1 MASPGGRIISLQSNT
16 NATQWRSDKMTGKEL
31 IFKQFRGES
40 TERAPWVP
48 YTGVQIANLKGYKAD
63 EILKDGDKLLE
74 CLLES
79 NKQYSPDGQPVVFD
93 LQIEAEILGCD
104 LHWDVDV
111 PPTVKSHPL
120 ADTKEIP
127 GKIPTSTE
135 GRIPLVLDVMKR
147 FKDAV
152 GDTTALYG
160 LVCGPFT
167 LASHLRSTNIFMD
180 MYDDEEYVLKLM
192 AYATDVAIAMAD
204 YYRDAGMDIIGAVD
218 PLISQIS
225 PEMFEQFMAR
235 DYKRFFDH
243 VRASEALSC
252 FFVCGDATKNL
263 DVMALTGPDCLAID
277 ENIDIVEAK
286 KVTDKHGILISGN
299 MQLTVT
305 MLLGNQKD
313 NQKAAIDLMDK
324 MGNKGFIL
332 APGCDMPFGVPPE
345 NVVGVGQA
353 VQDVKATR
361 KFLETYVKE
370 DVQIDVE
377 LPDYESLDHILIE
390 VLTIDSKTCAACG
403 YMKAAADDM
412 VEIFG
417 NDKVKVLERSIME
430 PENIARLDRM
440 GVANLPAM
448 AVNGKVT
455 HISLIPSR
463 AELEAEL
470 QGVM

>member
-1 MASPGGRIISLQSNT
+1 MEV
-16 NATQWRSDKMTGKEL
+16 DKMTGKEL
-31 IFKQFRGES
+31 IYKQFKGEA

-48 YTGVQIANLKGYKAD
+48 YTGVQIANLKGYRAD
-63 EILKDGDKLLE
+63 EILKDADKLLE

-127 GKIPTSTE
+127 GKIPASTE

-147 FKDAV
+147 FKEAV
-152 GDTTALYG
+152 GETTALYG

-204 YYRDAGMDIIGAVD
+204 YYREAGMDIIGAVD

-225 PEMFEQFMAR
+225 PEMFEQFMAA

-243 VRASEALSC
+243 VRTKGAYSC

-286 KVTDKHGILISGN
+286 KITDKHGILISGN

-313 NQKAAIDLMDK
+313 NQKAAIELMDK

-353 VQDVKATR
+353 VQDVEATR
-361 KFLETYVKE
+361 KFLESYVKE

-417 NDKVKVLERSIME
+417 NDKVKVVERSIME
-430 PENIARLDRM
+430 PENIARLGKM
-440 GVANLPAM
+440 GVSNLPAM

-455 HISLIPSR
+455 HVSLIPSR
-463 AELEAEL
+463 NELKAEL
-470 QGVM
+470 QEVM

>member
-1 MASPGGRIISLQSNT
+1 MTHPGGFNIAIKSIKYIT
-16 NATQWRSDKMTGKEL
+16 PAEVITMTGKEL
-31 IFKQFRGES
+31 IYKQFQGES

-74 CLLES
+74 CLMEAH
-79 NKQYSPDGQPVVFD
+79 KQYSPDGMPVVFD
-93 LQIEAEILGCD
+93 LQIEAEVLDCD

-127 GKIPTSTE
+127 GKIPSKTD

-147 FKDAV
+147 FKEAV
-152 GDTTALYG
+152 GEKTALYG

-180 MYDDEEYVLKLM
+180 MYDDEEYVKKLM

-204 YYRDAGMDIIGAVD
+204 YYIEEGMDVIGAVD

-225 PEMFEQFMAR
+225 PDMFEQFMAVEF
-235 DYKRFFDH
+235 KRFFDH
-243 VRASEALSC
+243 VRSRGAFSS

-263 DVMALTGPDCLAID
+263 DVMALSGPDCLSID

-313 NQKAAIDLMDK
+313 NQKAAIELMDK

-332 APGCDMPFGVPPE
+332 APGCDMPFGVPAE
-345 NVVGVGQA
+345 NVVGIGQA
-353 VQDVKATR
+353 VQDVEATR

-377 LPDYESLDHILIE
+377 MPDYENLDHILIE
-390 VLTIDSKTCAACG
+390 VLTIDAKTCAACG

-412 VEIFG
+412 IGIFG
-417 NDKVKVLERSIME
+417 SDKVEVVERSIME
-430 PENIARLDRM
+430 PENIARLGKL

-470 QGVM
+470 KELM

>member
-1 MASPGGRIISLQSNT
+1 
-16 NATQWRSDKMTGKEL
+16 MTGKEL
-31 IFKQFRGES
+31 IYKQFQGES

-63 EILKDGDKLLE
+63 EILKDADKLLE
-74 CLLES
+74 CLMEAH
-79 NKQYSPDGQPVVFD
+79 KQYTPDGMPVVFD
-93 LQIEAEILGCD
+93 LQIEAEILNCG

-111 PPTVKSHPL
+111 PPTVSSHPL
-120 ADTKEIP
+120 ADTKDIDTS
-127 GKIPTSTE
+127 KIPAKTD

-147 FKDAV
+147 FKAAV

-180 MYDDEEYVLKLM
+180 MYDDEDYVKKLM
-192 AYATDVAIAMAD
+192 AYATDVAIAVAD
-204 YYRDAGMDIIGAVD
+204 YYIEAGMDVIGAVD

-225 PEMFEQFMAR
+225 PEMFEQFMAV
-235 DYKRFFDH
+235 DFKRFFDH
-243 VRASEALSC
+243 VRSKKAYSS

-263 DVMALTGPDCLAID
+263 DVMALTGPDCLSID

-299 MQLTVT
+299 MQLTIT

-313 NQKAAIDLMDK
+313 NQKAAIELMDK
-324 MGNKGFIL
+324 MGTKGFIL
-332 APGCDMPFGVPPE
+332 APGCDMPFGVPVE
-345 NVVGVGQA
+345 NVIGVGQA
-353 VQDVKATR
+353 VQNIEATR
-361 KFLETYVKE
+361 LMLEHYVKE

-377 LPDYESLDHILIE
+377 MPDYENLDHVLIE

-412 VEIFG
+412 IQIFG
-417 NDKVKVLERSIME
+417 SDKVEVIERSIME
-430 PENIARLDRM
+430 PENIARLAKLD
-440 GVANLPAM
+440 VANLPSL

-455 HISLIPSR
+455 HISLIPTR
-463 AELEAEL
+463 AQLEAEIKEL
-470 QGVM
+470 L